1 MSSNPIIPLS
11 KTKIFNVS
19 DKKSFVIRI
28 DNETYK
34 ALEKWA
40 SDDFRSVNGQI
51 EWILHQ
57 RLKESGR
64 LREDS
69 AKNTKTGKK

>member
-1 MSSNPIIPLS
+1 
-11 KTKIFNVS
+11 VS

-40 SDDFRSVNGQI
+40 ADEFRSVNGQI
-51 EWILHQ
+51 EWILSQ
-57 RLKESGR
+57 KLKETGH
-64 LREDS
+64 
-69 AKNTKTGKK
+69 TKEGNSKTPRSKK